1 MASVLSGRLTPVRWI
16 GHRRVRC
23 ARHPRP
29 WDVWP
34 VRIAAG
40 AFGAGMPLR
49 PLFLSPDHAVHVD
62 DVLIPIRYLINGAS
76 VAQVPVAE
84 VTYWHVELAAHD
96 VLLAEG
102 LPAESYLDT
111 GNRSAFGGPT
121 PMLHPDFARAVWA
134 ASGCARLLL
143 DGPLVVAARARLLTR
158 AEALGFLPTQDA
170 DPELAVA
177 GRTLRPHQTVPVPG
191 GRRFRFRLPAATGS
205 ATLLSRAAAP
215 AHVQPDSDDHRILGI
230 AVTGLLADGQPP
242 LRTFGWYP
250 AEASWQWTNGAAG
263 LHCANAEWLDLDLLD
278 LHSYWQTRPEPV
290 QATIEAASL

>member
-1 MASVLSGRLTPVRWI
+1 M
-16 GHRRVRC
+16 
-23 ARHPRP
+23 
-29 WDVWP
+29 
-34 VRIAAG
+34 
-40 AFGAGMPLR
+40 
-49 PLFLSPDHAVHVD
+49 
-62 DVLIPIRYLINGAS
+62 
-76 VAQVPVAE
+76 
-84 VTYWHVELAAHD
+84 
-96 VLLAEG
+96 
-102 LPAESYLDT
+102 
-111 GNRSAFGGPT
+111 
-121 PMLHPDFARAVWA
+121 
-134 ASGCARLLL
+134 
-143 DGPLVVAARARLLTR
+143 
-158 AEALGFLPTQDA
+158 
-170 DPELAVA
+170 A
-177 GRTLRPHQTVPVPG
+177 GRTLRPHQTVAVPG